1 MKKYQIYYIIDH
13 ILNFYMIKNAKTKI
27 EKDKYIEQV
36 KKNLIRIFEE
46 QNSINDIY
54 KTRLIV

>member
-1 MKKYQIYYIIDH
+1 
-13 ILNFYMIKNAKTKI
+13 MIKNAKTKI